1 MRINCKLMR
10 SGALIDKQSMRLL
23 LGRVYIGC
31 ARTIRNS
38 CGQTRATAHLLQK
51 AGQSSSA
58 RCRELRLNAVHHC
71 ASLIIGSPAR
81 RYCLPRSSAVVATR
95 AMATG
100 SDPPA
105 AAAEKRQ
112 NRLANEKSPYLL
124 QHASNPVD
132 W

>member
-1 MRINCKLMR
+1 
-10 SGALIDKQSMRLL
+10 MRLL

-38 CGQTRATAHLLQK
+38 CGQTRITAHLLQK

-58 RCRELRLNAVHHC
+58 RCRELRLNAVHHR
-71 ASLIIGSPAR
+71 ASLSIDSLAR
-81 RYCLPRSSAVVATR
+81 RYCLQRSSAVVATR

-100 SDPPA
+100 SDPPAAA